1 MSFMRRA
8 AASMGLILMAA
19 SVSVGAEPSLVEF
32 TVQGEGVNS
41 RVTTEV
47 GTPTPIS
54 QSQNEHSSTCELGR
68 ENPPVIAS
76 LDLQAS
82 DSVHI
87 LLFPIE
93 RSTGGVKTLISISKT
108 AAKSPQLVEI
118 STGCKVLLGATS
130 SVSVTEIRDL
140 KWQEVES
147 LKFSDGSVATIV
159 ATDPKAA
166 AD

>member
-93 RSTGGVKTLISISKT
+93 RGGV
-108 AAKSPQLVEI
+108 P
-118 STGCKVLLGATS
+118 
-130 SVSVTEIRDL
+130 R
-140 KWQEVES
+140 
-147 LKFSDGSVATIV
+147 
-159 ATDPKAA
+159 
-166 AD
+166 

>member
-47 GTPTPIS
+47 GTPTP
-54 QSQNEHSSTCELGR
+54 
-68 ENPPVIAS
+68 
-76 LDLQAS
+76 
-82 DSVHI
+82 
-87 LLFPIE
+87 
-93 RSTGGVKTLISISKT
+93 ISISKT

>member
-87 LLFPIE
+87 LLLPIE

>member
-1 MSFMRRA
+1 MSFIRRA

-19 SVSVGAEPSLVEF
+19 SVSVAAEPSLVEF
-32 TVQGEGVNS
+32 TVQGEGMNS

-54 QSQNEHSSTCELGR
+54 QSRNKQSSTCELGR
-68 ENPPVIAS
+68 ENPPVITS

-82 DSVHI
+82 DSVQI

-93 RSTGGVKTLISISKT
+93 RSSGGVKTLISISKT

-140 KWQEVES
+140 KWQEGES
-147 LKFSDGSVATIV
+147 LKFSDGSLATIV